1 MAQEKW
7 MIDGAKTIDIE
18 MVRNLKVALIGGQVD
33 VIGHDEPGAR
43 VEVHSVDGKPLKIT
57 LDGDTLDI
65 DHPQLNWDNFID
77 VFKSFR
83 GSARADVSIMVP
95 RDVALKF
102 GVVSAKGLISGL
114 TKNAK
119 ISTVTG
125 DVVVDDVAAD
135 LELNAVSGEL
145 AVRGHRGD
153 IAAHTVS
160 GDVTAS
166 GEINRFRSDAVSGEV
181 YLDVTGVPDEVRVKS
196 VSGNITVR
204 LAAGVAAQYK
214 VNTIA
219 GRLQLDD
226 SEIRG
231 IRGQYTGKFG
241 DLDGHWLDFNASTV
255 SGNVAVLHGAEVSA

>member
-7 MIDGAKTIDIE
+7 MIDGEKTIDIE
-18 MVRNLKVALIGGQVD
+18 TVRNLKVALIGGQVD

-43 VEVHSVDGKPLKIT
+43 VEVHSVDGKPLKVT
-57 LDGDTLDI
+57 LDGDTLEI

-114 TKNAK
+114 TKSAK
-119 ISTVTG
+119 ISTVSG

-135 LELNAVSGEL
+135 LELNAVSGEI

-153 IAAHTVS
+153 IVSHTVS
-160 GDVTAS
+160 GDVTVS
-166 GEINRFRSDAVSGEV
+166 GEIRRFRSDAVSGEV

-241 DLDGHWLDFNASTV
+241 ELDGHWLDFSASTV
-255 SGNVAVLHGAEVSA
+255 SGNIAVLHGAEVSA